1 MIGAGVFAAFFAV
14 LFLGLAFVDQRKA
27 WWRFQAR
34 RFENPEAHEPSDGL
48 IRGRKLAL
56 IGVALFLGWQA
67 VEMFRLAGMA
77 S

>member
-1 MIGAGVFAAFFAV
+1 MGFFAAFFAV
-14 LFLGLAFVDQRKA
+14 LFLGPAFVDQRKA

-34 RFENPEAHEPSDGL
+34 RFETPEAHEPSDGL
-48 IRGRKLAL
+48 IRGRKLVL
-56 IGVALFLGWQA
+56 IGVALFLGWQS